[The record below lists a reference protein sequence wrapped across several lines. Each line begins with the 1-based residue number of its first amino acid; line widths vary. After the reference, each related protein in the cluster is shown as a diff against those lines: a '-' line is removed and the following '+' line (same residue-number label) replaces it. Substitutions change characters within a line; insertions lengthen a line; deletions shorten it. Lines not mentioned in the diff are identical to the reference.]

1 MLNVEDQETLLRL
14 AADSIRH
21 GLDTGRALSVN
32 VADYSPALQQA
43 GASFITLTI
52 LRQLRGCIG
61 MLTATRPLIKD
72 VAENAFAAAFED
84 HRFPSLTEAEYA
96 QLEYHISILNPAETM
111 EFESET
117 DLLQQL
123 RPGIDGLILEDR
135 GRRAT
140 FLPSV
145 WESLPKPSE
154 FLQHLKQKAG
164 LPADYWSDSLRVQ
177 RYTVQEFGN

>member
-1 MLNVEDQETLLRL
+1 MRL

-21 GLDTGRALSVN
+21 GLETGHALSVN
-32 VADYSPALQQA
+32 VEDYSPTLQQA

-61 MLTATRPLIKD
+61 KLTATRPLIED
-72 VAENAFAAAFED
+72 VAKNAFAAAFED
-84 HRFPSLTEAEYA
+84 PRFPPLTAEEFD
-96 QLEYHISILNPAETM
+96 QLEYHISILNPAEDM
-111 EFESET
+111 EFDSEA

-135 GRRAT
+135 DRRAT

-145 WESLPKPSE
+145 WESLPTASD
-154 FLQHLKQKAG
+154 FLQQLKRKAG
-164 LPADYWSDSLRVQ
+164 LPADYWSNTLQMQ
-177 RYTVQEFGN
+177 RYTVEEFGN

>member
-1 MLNVEDQETLLRL
+1 MLNVEDQETLLRV

-32 VADYSPALQQA
+32 VEDYSPALQQA

-84 HRFPSLTEAEYA
+84 PRFPSLTEAEYA
-96 QLEYHISILNPAETM
+96 QLEYHISILNPAEPM

-145 WESLPKPSE
+145 WESLSMPPE

-164 LPADYWSDSLRVQ
+164 LPADYWSDSLQVQ

>member
-1 MLNVEDQETLLRL
+1 MLDVADRETLLQV
-14 AADSIRH
+14 AADSIQH
-21 GLDTGRALSVN
+21 GLETGHALAVS

-43 GASFITLTI
+43 GASFVTLTV

-61 MLTATRPLIKD
+61 MLTATRPLVED
-72 VAENAFAAAFED
+72 VAENAYAAAFED
-84 HRFPSLTEAEYA
+84 SRFPALTTAEYD

-111 EFESET
+111 EFDSEA

-145 WESLPKPSE
+145 WESLPKVAD
-154 FLQHLKQKAG
+154 FMQHLKMKAG
-164 LPADYWSDSLRVQ
+164 LSADYWSNSLRMQ
-177 RYTVQEFGN
+177 RYTVEEFGS